1 MASHFFPGF
10 HGRRGSFGPDG
21 VSPVGGMWRRMAG
34 CLLVGGLVLVAG
46 CAKSGEK
53 LYPVKGKIS
62 VDGKPADGAILLFHP
77 QGGGQVSTAT
87 ADANGNY
94 ACVHNTAPGIP
105 TGKYTITVSWPD
117 PAKRNATSTA
127 MGQTPDVPD
136 LLRGKYAMRE
146 RSTLTIDVTPTTTEL
161 PPIEIDSK

>member
-1 MASHFFPGF
+1 MASPFVDLLPRF
-10 HGRRGSFGPDG
+10 RGQLTAWLLI
-21 VSPVGGMWRRMAG
+21 GGAA
-34 CLLVGGLVLVAG
+34 LLVG

-87 ADANGNY
+87 ADAGGNY
-94 ACVHNTAPGIP
+94 ACVHNTNPGLP
-105 TGKYTITVSWPD
+105 AGKYTITVSWPD
-117 PAKRNATSTA
+117 PAKRNAPSTA

-136 LLRGKYAMRE
+136 LLRGKYAMRD
-146 RSTLTIDVTPTTTEL
+146 RSTLSIDVTPTTTEL

>member
-117 PAKRNATSTA
+117 PAKRNAPVS
-127 MGQTPDVPD
+127 MGATPDIPD
-136 LLRGKYAMRE
+136 LLRSRYAVRD
-146 RSTLTIDVTPTTTEL
+146 RSDMSVEVSASTTEL
-161 PPIEIDSK
+161 PTIELSTK